1 MEAYWHELIANT
13 TRWALRLHFSDEDG
27 KKREK
32 EERDYLEAYHYN
44 TSLQQAILL
53 PPHKA
58 IGDIIWRWGI
68 NNLNFHSH
76 RESKRGILLNFRE
89 IEVS

>member
-44 TSLQQAILL
+44 AILL

-58 IGDIIWRWGI
+58 IGDWRWGI
-68 NNLNFHSH
+68 NNLNFHG
-76 RESKRGILLNFRE
+76 ESKRGILLNFRK
-89 IEVS
+89 